1 MIVVEEPGEEP
12 KLYRQDTGELVTS
25 TAEFIDPLRT
35 GENNENP
42 EELPKSKEKAG
53 KYPSSSHSKLYK
65 DIDALIATL
74 KREDRNLKSSLTMEN
89 SKVRGGETQ
98 RTKSFSSRRNSV
110 HVSNLASKQETQDK
124 KEKRYSYNPRGEIK
138 EALKKDLDKYK
149 QTTLQSERN
158 SDSKQVK
165 EDIQRINSGEVKSKT
180 SNNGS
185 AKKSHDAY
193 GTKKDKNKIETIM
206 ENITLSDKLP
216 KKIYI
221 PNDSAFERPRSVS
234 SKPVSRKIRHHR
246 VLTEKHFLQLSRYS
260 QDI

>member
-25 TAEFIDPLRT
+25 TTELNDPLKT

-65 DIDALIATL
+65 DIDSLIATL
-74 KREDRNLKSSLTMEN
+74 KREDRNLKSSLTTGS
-89 SKVRGGETQ
+89 SKVRGGEAQ

-124 KEKRYSYNPRGEIK
+124 KEKRYSYNPREEIK
-138 EALKKDLDKYK
+138 EALKKDLEK
-149 QTTLQSERN
+149 SERK
-158 SDSKQVK
+158 SDSKVMK
-165 EDIQRINSGEVKSKT
+165 EDVQRIKSSGEAKLKMAS
-180 SNNGS
+180 NGS
-185 AKKSHDAY
+185 AKKPHDIY
-193 GTKKDKNKIETIM
+193 GTTKKDKTKIETIM
-206 ENITLSDKLP
+206 ENITSVSDKLP

-221 PNDSAFERPRSVS
+221 PDDLTFERPRSVS
-234 SKPVSRKIRHHR
+234 SKPASRKIRHHR
-246 VLTEKHFLQLSRYS
+246 VLIK
-260 QDI
+260 

>member
-25 TAEFIDPLRT
+25 SAEFIDPLRT

-74 KREDRNLKSSLTMEN
+74 KREERNLKSSLTTGS
-89 SKVRGGETQ
+89 SKVRGSETQ
-98 RTKSFSSRRNSV
+98 RTTSFSSRRNSV
-110 HVSNLASKQETQDK
+110 HVSNVASKQETQDK
-124 KEKRYSYNPRGEIK
+124 KEKRYSYNPREEIK
-138 EALKKDLDKYK
+138 EALKKDLDKSK
-149 QTTLQSERN
+149 QTTPQLERK
-158 SDSKQVK
+158 SDPKQVK
-165 EDIQRINSGEVKSKT
+165 EDVQRIKSSGEVKSKT
-180 SNNGS
+180 TNNGS
-185 AKKSHDAY
+185 AKKSLDVY

-206 ENITLSDKLP
+206 ENITTVSDKLP

-221 PNDSAFERPRSVS
+221 PNDSAFERPRSAS

-246 VLTEKHFLQLSRYS
+246 VLTE
-260 QDI
+260 